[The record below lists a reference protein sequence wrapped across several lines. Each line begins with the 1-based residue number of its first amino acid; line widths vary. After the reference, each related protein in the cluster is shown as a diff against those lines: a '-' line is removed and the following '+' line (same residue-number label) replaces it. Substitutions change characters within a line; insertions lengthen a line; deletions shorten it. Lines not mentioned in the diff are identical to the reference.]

1 MSVKD
6 KGIELRRP
14 NFMAA
19 DTVYHFVVADET
31 DVRRLALPCL
41 ALPLARCLWDLPCAH
56 ARPSAQYCCG
66 ASG

>member
-41 ALPLARCLWDLPCAH
+41 ASGTLPVG
-56 ARPSAQYCCG
+56 PSVC
-66 ASG
+66 SR